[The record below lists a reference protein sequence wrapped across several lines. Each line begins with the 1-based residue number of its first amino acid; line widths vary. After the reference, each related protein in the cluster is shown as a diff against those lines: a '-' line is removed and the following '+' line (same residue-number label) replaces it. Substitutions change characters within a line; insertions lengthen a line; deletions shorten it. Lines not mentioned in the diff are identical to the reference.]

1 MRPDASG
8 AGGGRAEKGETS
20 IRCRP
25 LGACV
30 AGESKVA
37 VIAALVANFIIA
49 VMKLV
54 AGLVS
59 GSASMFAEAAHSFS
73 DVGNQVLLLVGIASA
88 KGVASDKHPYGTA
101 KNAYFWPFIVA
112 ILLFGVAG
120 GYSVFEGIEKVRHP
134 HEIGSTGLAF
144 GVLGVAF
151 VIECVSMWI
160 AVREAMK
167 AAKARGI
174 GSLREFLR
182 ENRDAT
188 LITVLVEDGLAL
200 AGLPIAAG
208 ALGLALLTGNP
219 VWDGV
224 GSLIIGAMLMGFA
237 LFLATQ
243 IRRLLIG
250 IGLSP
255 RDVARVRAVLEG
267 DPAVDAILSIESMY
281 LGPQVVLLG
290 VELDVKND
298 LSGSQV
304 EASLHA
310 LEARL
315 IQELPALKYVYL
327 MPRNKARVDA
337 TAGEARKA
345 PG

>member
-1 MRPDASG
+1 M
-8 AGGGRAEKGETS
+8 GETS
-20 IRCRP
+20 IRR
-25 LGACV
+25 ARFAFRV

-37 VIAALVANFIIA
+37 VVAALVANLLIA
-49 VMKLV
+49 IMKLV
-54 AGLVS
+54 AGFVS

-73 DVGNQVLLLVGIASA
+73 DVGNQVLLLIGIAQA
-88 KGVASDKHPYGTA
+88 KGPASEKHPYGTA

-134 HEIGSTGLAF
+134 HEVDDTRLAF

-151 VIECVSMWI
+151 LIEVVSLWI
-160 AVREAMK
+160 AAREAMK
-167 AAKARGI
+167 EAKARGI
-174 GSLREFLR
+174 GSVGEFLR

-200 AGLPIAAG
+200 VGLPIAAG

-224 GSLIIGAMLMGFA
+224 GSLVIGAMLMGFA
-237 LFLATQ
+237 VFLATQ
-243 IRRLLIG
+243 IRRLLVG

-255 RDVARVRAVLEG
+255 RDVARVRAVVQG
-267 DPAVDAILSIESMY
+267 DPAVESILSLQSMY
-281 LGPQVVLLG
+281 LGPRVVLLG
-290 VELDVKND
+290 VEVDVKD
-298 LSGSQV
+298 ELGAAQV

-315 IQELPALKYVYL
+315 IEELPALKYVYL
-327 MPRNKARVDA
+327 MPRNKRRVDA
-337 TAGEARKA
+337 TAGEARHA
-345 PG
+345 EG